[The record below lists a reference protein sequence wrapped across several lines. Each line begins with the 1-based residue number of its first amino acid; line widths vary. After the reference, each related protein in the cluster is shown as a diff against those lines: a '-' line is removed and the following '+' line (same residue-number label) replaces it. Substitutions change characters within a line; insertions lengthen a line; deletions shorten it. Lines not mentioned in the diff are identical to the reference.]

1 MSCYTQYYKDDA
13 SVTVYDS
20 EDVDNVTFYKIR
32 VNINK
37 VTWTLTHRYKDFDEL
52 HSRLVVDH
60 GVTKDLLPPKKAIRN
75 RCPKFIEQRREA
87 LDTYLKS
94 VFNYL
99 QLTMPREFATFLEFP
114 QYDTLFIFQQLALKF
129 FIEGDKLLASGEFFE
144 LFAIELFAISQRLKQ
159 ACSSFELADRKYDFS
174 HVLDFCSQLKKLIVR
189 GESKH
194 LGNSNIIPNTLGID
208 MSPFKTIQKIA
219 VFDYPMHMI
228 TCTGTLRDTL
238 KSLHVNFTEAN
249 KISDIVLCDFVHKEV
264 SDDDND
270 NLIWKELQEVNFG
283 CNYIMEIDSSI
294 KLLPKL
300 QTLTMRQNKLT
311 DISNLSSLP
320 QLSYLDLSENLFS
333 KCEDWHSKLGKIS
346 TINLSQNKISSL
358 AGFSKLYS
366 LENLDLSCNV
376 ISDVEEVQHI
386 CKLPCLENLRLT
398 ANPVA
403 SVVDYRVKVIEQFNN
418 RMSDICL
425 DSEKPSEKELD
436 TARVLQALRIVKE
449 GKTPNF
455 FNSNDHVYS
464 TFTAQGGSGL

>member
-75 RCPKFIEQRREA
+75 RCPKFIEQRREG

-114 QYDTLFIFQQLALKF
+114 QYDTLFIFQHLALKF
-129 FIEGDKLLASGEFFE
+129 FIEGDKILASGEFFE
-144 LFAIELFAISQRLKQ
+144 LFAIEVLFIICYVCMYIYNEYCNIVFNDILLQLFAISQRLKQ

-194 LGNSNIIPNTLGID
+194 LGNSNIIPNKLSID
-208 MSPFKTIQKIA
+208 MSPFKSLQKIA

-228 TCTGTLRDTL
+228 TCTGKYIL
-238 KSLHVNFTEAN
+238 K
-249 KISDIVLCDFVHKEV
+249 LC
-264 SDDDND
+264 
-270 NLIWKELQEVNFG
+270 
-283 CNYIMEIDSSI
+283 
-294 KLLPKL
+294 
-300 QTLTMRQNKLT
+300 
-311 DISNLSSLP
+311 
-320 QLSYLDLSENLFS
+320 
-333 KCEDWHSKLGKIS
+333 
-346 TINLSQNKISSL
+346 
-358 AGFSKLYS
+358 
-366 LENLDLSCNV
+366 
-376 ISDVEEVQHI
+376 
-386 CKLPCLENLRLT
+386 
-398 ANPVA
+398 
-403 SVVDYRVKVIEQFNN
+403 
-418 RMSDICL
+418 
-425 DSEKPSEKELD
+425 
-436 TARVLQALRIVKE
+436 
-449 GKTPNF
+449 
-455 FNSNDHVYS
+455 
-464 TFTAQGGSGL
+464 